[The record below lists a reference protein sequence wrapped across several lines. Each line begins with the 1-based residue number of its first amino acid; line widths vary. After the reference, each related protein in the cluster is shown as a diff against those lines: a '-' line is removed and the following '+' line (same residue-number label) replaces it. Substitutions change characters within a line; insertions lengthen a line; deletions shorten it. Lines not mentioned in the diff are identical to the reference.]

1 MAGEITLEVDAIFK
15 VSAAEVRLIVH
26 LADRRVKATP
36 VSHEINTVCVVSR
49 GFRNNTDKRR
59 DKQQLRGN
67 SP

>member
-26 LADRRVKATP
+26 LTDRRVKATP
-36 VSHEINTVCVVSR
+36 VSHEINTVRVVSR
-49 GFRNNTDKRR
+49 GLRNNTDKRR

>member
-1 MAGEITLEVDAIFK
+1 MAGEITLEVGAIFK

-36 VSHEINTVCVVSR
+36 VSHEINTVRVVSH
-49 GFRNNTDKRR
+49 GLCNKTDKRR